1 MDPIQKAVYDTI
13 HKGKRSV
20 IDLAD
25 LYGLTENSVYKMG
38 LEDSQFVKALR
49 RVGSLIQIQG
59 KSDILKVL
67 NSRAGYLSVKI
78 PRVPINKEDEN
89 VVVADYQRLA
99 NETVDAL
106 MQFFTDPGLKQHNH
120 LVGQLTSIT
129 EMSMGI
135 KKRVEMGNQLELLER
150 A

>member
-1 MDPIQKAVYDTI
+1 MDPIQTAVYDTI

-59 KSDILKVL
+59 KNDILRVL

-78 PRVPINKEDEN
+78 PRVPINKEDKN
-89 VVVADYQRLA
+89 VAVADYQRLA

-106 MQFFTDPGLKQHNH
+106 MQFFVTPGLEQQNH
-120 LVGQLTSIT
+120 LVNQLTSIT
-129 EMSMGI
+129 EMSMGL
-135 KKRVEMGNQLELLER
+135 KKRVEKGNQLELLES